1 MGQIDSVVTKIE
13 EKALVSLFFTNEN
26 YISEIHNLYQGGANG
41 GGAASMLTLLDID
54 MPLFTVFR

>member
-26 YISEIHNLYQGGANG
+26 HISEIHNLYQGGANRG
-41 GGAASMLTLLDID
+41 VPYNLLLI
-54 MPLFTVFR
+54 LHFAI